1 MRSRVFQLSAHII
14 IHMKTVGTIWLALSI
29 YQYINGKYIF
39 FNVEQSSSRE
49 TSLI

>member
-29 YQYINGKYIF
+29 YQVDISMVNIYF
-39 FNVEQSSSRE
+39 L
-49 TSLI
+49 T